1 VDTLIFITISFYGVV
16 DVATGQPMPL
26 MQIMQGQIISKLVLS
41 TIMVPPLIVVFV
53 RLGRWLDGQK
63 A

>member
-1 VDTLIFITISFYGVV
+1 
-16 DVATGQPMPL
+16 MPIG
-26 MQIMQGQIISKLVLS
+26 QIMQGQILSKLVLS

-53 RLGRWLDGQK
+53 KLGRWLDRSP